1 MKKQDLPTLITAEL
15 LDRLYGFCYARTSD
29 HSEADALC
37 SDICYAILR
46 TARKDADS
54 DISAPNAFL
63 WRIAHNVYADFSE
76 NRAKTKETASL
87 YDPDV
92 IPEDI
97 PDDDGAEQDAL
108 LLADIYR
115 EIAFLGYAYR
125 TVTVAFY
132 LDGMSVAE
140 IAKREHIAENTV
152 RQRLFA
158 AREILRKETTM
169 MNETK
174 HTIHTDETTALHNIM
189 WAQWGNGNPLTG
201 QAFSVCQ
208 RQLSRHVVWLCRKQA
223 RTARE
228 ISDMLHIPMTYA
240 EEELETQVHGEN
252 GYGMLRRTESGKYIS
267 NVLILD
273 KAETAE
279 LQGGYLDR
287 IPEICDIICDHAEKT
302 MEVYLSHPYLNR
314 VVDKNLVLWRQV
326 KKYDQAVRHTVKEAL
341 ERSFADVTPLRRP
354 YTNYGFELDPTV
366 RNWGGGCDGV
376 PMDELCGYK
385 KVHLT
390 NLYNST
396 LDAHFHCDGTMLETN
411 LPITTDPAMLLAIR
425 AVEGI
430 SASSLTEEEKE
441 FAAHAIERDL
451 IFREGDMLYTKFLVT
466 DYTAYMTDDNR
477 DNVSLIDRLAPAAAE
492 IAEVLS
498 GKLRRM
504 LPAHLLTEYPYAN
517 DIAGVAVCDSII
529 ETLIA
534 RGMLVPPKKNRRG
547 AEGLWMAVKK

>member
-1 MKKQDLPTLITAEL
+1 MKRQHLPTL
-15 LDRLYGFCYARTSD
+15 LDADMLERLYGYCYARTSD
-29 HSEADALC
+29 HFEADALC
-37 SDICYAILR
+37 SDICYAVLR
-46 TARKDADS
+46 TAHKNEDS
-54 DISAPNAFL
+54 DIAAPEAFL
-63 WRIAHNVYADFSE
+63 WRIARNVYADYSE
-76 NRAKTKETASL
+76 NRAKNREIASL

-97 PDDDGAEQDAL
+97 PDEDTDAHDAS
-108 LLADIYR
+108 LLADLLR

-158 AREILRKETTM
+158 AREILRKETTT

-174 HTIHTDETTALHNIM
+174 HTIHTDETTALHNIQ
-189 WAQWGNGNPLTG
+189 WAQWGTGDPLTG

-223 RTARE
+223 RTPRE

-240 EEELETQVHGEN
+240 EEELDAQVYGDR
-252 GYGMLRRTESGKYIS
+252 GYGMLRKTESGKYIS
-267 NVLILD
+267 NVLVLD
-273 KAETAE
+273 KTETAE
-279 LQGGYLDR
+279 LQKVYLER
-287 IPEICDIICDHAEKT
+287 ISEICDIICSHAEKT
-302 MEVYLSHPYLNR
+302 MDVYLSRPYRNKA
-314 VVDKNLVLWRQV
+314 VNKNLVLWRQV
-326 KKYDQAVRHTVKEAL
+326 LPYDRAVRHTVNEAL
-341 ERSFADVTPLRRP
+341 AQAFADVTPIERP
-354 YTNYGFELDPTV
+354 YTNFGFEPDPDA
-366 RNWGGGCDGV
+366 RGWGGGCDGV
-376 PMDELCGYK
+376 SFDELCGYK

-396 LDAHFHCDGTMLETN
+396 LDAHFHCGGTMCGTGLQ
-411 LPITTDPAMLLAIR
+411 ITTDPAMLLAIR

-430 SASSLTEEEKE
+430 SVASLTEEEQE
-441 FAAHAIERDL
+441 YAAHAMERDL
-451 IFREGDMLYTKFLVT
+451 IFREGDMLYTKFLVM
-466 DYTAYMTDDNR
+466 DYEDYLADDNR
-477 DNVSLIDRLAPAAAE
+477 DNAALLDGLEPIASE
-492 IAEVLS
+492 IAKELS
-498 GKLRRM
+498 AKLRRI

-534 RGMLVPPKKNRRG
+534 RGMLVPPQKNRRG